1 MDGRH
6 IGSRGVVDG
15 DGNALQV
22 LEIELQ
28 RIAHYLPAGR
38 NGSLV
43 AVAELEVL
51 GRFGINLE
59 GVFGVGD
66 IDGAYHYGLHRVDI
80 AQFQSYHV
88 ASHAYFYY
96 LANRTVC
103 HVVIIGHKRFHHS
116 LRCRSPSSNPCLC
129 RHL

>member
-28 RIAHYLPAGR
+28 RIAHYLSAGR

-43 AVAELEVL
+43 AVAELKVL
-51 GRFGINLE
+51 SRFGINLE

-88 ASHAYFYY
+88 ASHAYLYY

>member
-1 MDGRH
+1 MNGRH
-6 IGSRGVVDG
+6 FGSRGVVDG

-38 NGSLV
+38 DGSLV

-51 GRFGINLE
+51 SRFGINLE

-66 IDGAYHYGLHRVDI
+66 IDGAYHYGLH
-80 AQFQSYHV
+80 
-88 ASHAYFYY
+88 
-96 LANRTVC
+96 
-103 HVVIIGHKRFHHS
+103 
-116 LRCRSPSSNPCLC
+116 
-129 RHL
+129 